1 MNNAEI
7 SIEYVETLNKS
18 LSIDIEQAFSNMQS
32 KEKGKIE
39 SCLAGMKSVTFTLR
53 TVVDYGMEQLR
64 VSAVK
69 PRVTPW
75 VDAFLT
81 VNHQIDEVI
90 LFFNLLFYS
99 SDLTRNKKSITSF
112 VMFSFQDELLR
123 YETDEPFIQTLAMN
137 LDGLLQVFKNSLTE
151 SNYNTLT
158 GILTAEVTTRFEKV
172 ILKSTF
178 NQVNNRKKFK

>member
-1 MNNAEI
+1 
-7 SIEYVETLNKS
+7 
-18 LSIDIEQAFSNMQS
+18 MQT

-39 SCLAGMKSVTFTLR
+39 SCLGGMKSVTFTLR

-90 LFFNLLFYS
+90 EAYFYCI
-99 SDLTRNKKSITSF
+99 TNKK
-112 VMFSFQDELLR
+112 E
-123 YETDEPFIQTLAMN
+123 N
-137 LDGLLQVFKNSLTE
+137 
-151 SNYNTLT
+151 
-158 GILTAEVTTRFEKV
+158 KV
-172 ILKSTF
+172 IISTKIEAF
-178 NQVNNRKKFK
+178 S